1 METVARNAKQSLARH
16 KVTRAGDLTTRS
28 QALQQLQDTLEL
40 DEAPLRIECFDISH
54 VQGTQVVGSMVV
66 FEDGLPRKS
75 EYRRFIVRGDETG
88 ATDDTAAMHEV
99 LTRRFRRGQLEEAEL
114 AERDGADADG
124 PAAEV
129 GSRPARF
136 AYRPNLV
143 VVDGGLPQVNA
154 AARALEDC
162 GVVDVAVVGL
172 AKRLEEVW
180 VPGEEYPVVLPR
192 TSEGLYLLQRLRDEA
207 HRFAITFHRQRR
219 SKAMTSSRLDGI
231 PGLGEKRRK
240 ALLKRFGSVK
250 RIRAASVDELSDVP
264 GIGPALAAVVA
275 AELGSTADTTPAVN
289 LATGEVVDD
298 EGAGRVDGAGHA

>member
-1 METVARNAKQSLARH
+1 
-16 KVTRAGDLTTRS
+16 
-28 QALQQLQDTLEL
+28 
-40 DEAPLRIECFDISH
+40 
-54 VQGTQVVGSMVV
+54 VGSMVV

-99 LTRRFRRGQLEEAEL
+99 LTRRFRRGQKEEADEALRDAL
-114 AERDGADADG
+114 AEGADGAEGDSPEIGA
-124 PAAEV
+124 
-129 GSRPARF
+129 RPARF

-219 SKAMTSSRLDGI
+219 SKAMTTSQLDGI
-231 PGLGEKRRK
+231 AGLGEKRRK

-250 RIRAASVDELSDVP
+250 KIRAASVDELADVP

-275 AELGSTADTTPAVN
+275 AQLGSGADSMPAVN

-298 EGAGRVDGAGHA
+298 EGAGRADGSVSG

>member
-1 METVARNAKQSLARH
+1 
-16 KVTRAGDLTTRS
+16 
-28 QALQQLQDTLEL
+28 
-40 DEAPLRIECFDISH
+40 
-54 VQGTQVVGSMVV
+54 
-66 FEDGLPRKS
+66 
-75 EYRRFIVRGDETG
+75 
-88 ATDDTAAMHEV
+88 
-99 LTRRFRRGQLEEAEL
+99 
-114 AERDGADADG
+114 
-124 PAAEV
+124 
-129 GSRPARF
+129 
-136 AYRPNLV
+136 
-143 VVDGGLPQVNA
+143 
-154 AARALEDC
+154 
-162 GVVDVAVVGL
+162 VVGL

-219 SKAMTSSRLDGI
+219 SKAMTSSQLDGI